1 MLIRAYTLLGVLLAG
16 AVAPAASQSAT
27 GRIVGRV
34 IDAASGEPIPGARV
48 VITAASIAGRTDL
61 NGRYTL
67 LNVPVG
73 THTVAVRSIGYAE
86 KSVTGV
92 AVTEGAAVPL
102 DISLAV
108 TAVEVAGIEVTAEVE
123 RGSVS
128 RALEEQRAAS
138 NIVSSV
144 SQEQIQRSPDS
155 DAGQA
160 VQRVSGVTVQDGR
173 YVFVRGLGERYT
185 TTSLNNTRIP
195 SPEPERKV
203 VPLDLFPAGLL
214 ESITTSKT
222 FTPDQPG
229 DFTGAQVDLRTREFP
244 TRRVTN
250 LSLSFGAN
258 DAILGQQVYVAPTV
272 GSEWRGVAGSERA
285 IPAEAAAAGDLSGLT
300 QADVNTIVGS
310 FRNAWSAPQRAGR
323 GQFSLAASTGGE
335 ALVLGAPL
343 GYIGSFTYSAA
354 EEVRRDEQRALAI
367 YGGMG
372 DSTLPQNAYRGSTS
386 TTTVLWGGLLNLS
399 ARLGD
404 ATKLS
409 FNNTYTRGGD
419 NQATRL
425 AGQNEE
431 FAETFDVTRLT
442 FTERSVLSSQVA
454 GEHLLGGR
462 HGLTWAG
469 TWSQVRRYEPDRSD
483 LVYQTAIDS
492 QTGTSTPLAWWGAA
506 KSAART
512 FSDLDERGLD
522 LNAALA
528 LHFGAPNRPL
538 TLKMGAGYRRI
549 DRDADTRLFDISSIG
564 LDDAQRAQAPET
576 IFAGAY
582 ADAGLLTLFADA
594 NAGRYTADDR
604 IGAVFAQ
611 VELPLGPRL
620 RVIGGARVEQWHLDL
635 LTTTV
640 GGVTY
645 PVGRDN
651 TDVLPALGITY
662 DLAAAHVLRL
672 SATQTLSRPE
682 YREMSPVNYRDVLG
696 GLTVFGNPAL
706 ERALIQNLDARWEWY
721 PNPGEILS
729 IGAFA
734 KRFDRPIEKVL
745 VATTGANAL
754 SFVNAEAA
762 YNYGVELEVRKNLI
776 SVTPVLAPFSVFANA
791 TLMRSEIRPGNDS
804 ISSLTSAERPMVG
817 QSPYIVNAGFIYT
830 SPGGVSATLLYN
842 VAGRRILEA
851 GSFPL
856 PDTYEEARQV
866 VDASFQAPLGGRLT
880 FKFDAKNLLDAEY
893 RVTQGSVTRHGYTTG
908 RSFAAGLSWQP

>member
-1 MLIRAYTLLGVLLAG
+1 MLIRASTLLTVLLAG
-16 AVAPAASQSAT
+16 AVAPAVSQSAT

-34 IDAASGEPIPGARV
+34 IDATSGDPIPGVQV
-48 VITAASIAGRTDL
+48 VIVAAAIGGRTDL
-61 NGRYTL
+61 TGRCTL
-67 LNVPVG
+67 LNVPAG
-73 THTVAVRSIGYAE
+73 THTVTARSIGYGE
-86 KSVTGV
+86 KSVMGVVVTGGV
-92 AVTEGAAVPL
+92 ALAL
-102 DISLAV
+102 DISLTAAAV
-108 TAVEVAGIEVTAEVE
+108 QVTGIEVTAEVE
-123 RGSVS
+123 RGSVG

-138 NIVSSV
+138 NIVSSM

-214 ESITTSKT
+214 QSITTSKT

-244 TRRVTN
+244 AQRVTN
-250 LSLSFGAN
+250 VSVSVGAN
-258 DAILGQQVYVAPTV
+258 DAVLGQRLYVAPTV
-272 GSEWRGVAGSERA
+272 GSEWLGAAGSERA
-285 IPAEAAAAGDLSGLT
+285 MPAEAAAAGDLSGMT
-300 QADVNTIVGS
+300 QAGLNALIGS
-310 FRNAWSAPQRAGR
+310 FRNAWSTPQHAGR
-323 GQFSLAASTGGE
+323 GQLSLAASTGGE
-335 ALVLGAPL
+335 AVPLGVPL
-343 GYIGSFTYSAA
+343 GYIASFTYAAA
-354 EEVRRDEQRALAI
+354 EEVHRNEQRALAI
-367 YGGMG
+367 YGGTG
-372 DSTLPQNAYRGSTS
+372 DSTLPQNAYRGST
-386 TTTVLWGGLLNLS
+386 TTATVLWGGMLNLS

-404 ATKLS
+404 ATKVS
-409 FNNTYTRGGD
+409 FNNTYSRSGD

-454 GEHLLGGR
+454 GEHLLAGR
-462 HGLTWAG
+462 HGVTWSG

-483 LVYQTAIDS
+483 LVYQTAIDPA
-492 QTGTSTPLAWWGAA
+492 TGASDPVAWWGAPR
-506 KSAART
+506 SAVRT

-528 LHFGAPNRPL
+528 MRFGAPSRPV
-538 TLKMGAGYRRI
+538 TLKVGGGYRHV

-564 LDDAQRAQAPET
+564 LDDAQRAQPAES
-576 IFAGAY
+576 IFAGTY
-582 ADAGLLTLFADA
+582 AQAGLLTVFADA

-604 IGAVFAQ
+604 VGAAFAQ
-611 VELPLGPRL
+611 AAVPLGARL
-620 RVIGGARVEQWHLDL
+620 RLIGGARLEQWRLDL
-635 LTTTV
+635 VTTTV

-651 TDVLPALGITY
+651 TDVLPALALTY
-662 DLAAAHVLRL
+662 DVAAAHVLRL

-682 YREMSPVNYRDVLG
+682 YRELSPVNYRDVLG

-706 ERALIQNLDARWEWY
+706 ERALIQNYDARWEWY
-721 PNPGEILS
+721 PRPSELVS
-729 IGAFA
+729 LGAFA

-754 SFVNAEAA
+754 SFVNADAA
-762 YNYGVELEVRKNLI
+762 YNYGIELEVRKNLI

-804 ISSLTSAERPMVG
+804 ISSLTSAARPMVG
-817 QSPYIVNAGFIYT
+817 QAPYVLNAGLIYT
-830 SPGGVSATLLYN
+830 SPRGMSATLLFN
-842 VAGRRILEA
+842 VVGRRIIEA

-856 PDTYEEARQV
+856 PDTYEEARQI
-866 VDASFQAPLGGRLT
+866 VDASFQAPFGGRLT
-880 FKFDAKNLLDAEY
+880 FKLDAKNLLDAEY
-893 RVTQGSVTRHGYTTG
+893 RVTQGSVIRHSYTAG

>member
-1 MLIRAYTLLGVLLAG
+1 MAIRAITLLSVLAT
-16 AVAPAASQSAT
+16 VAAAPVVSQNPT

-34 IDAASGEPIPGARV
+34 VDVASGEPAPGVQVAIV
-48 VITAASIAGRTDL
+48 ALSIAGRTDL
-61 NGRYTL
+61 TGRYTL
-67 LNVPVG
+67 LNVPAG
-73 THTVAVRSIGYAE
+73 THTVTVRGIGYGE

-92 AVTEGAAVPL
+92 EVSAGGVVPL
-102 DISLAV
+102 DISIAAAAV
-108 TAVEVAGIEVTAEVE
+108 QLTGIEVTAEVE

-138 NIVSSV
+138 NIMSGV
-144 SQEQIQRSPDS
+144 SQEQIQKSPDS

-214 ESITTSKT
+214 QSIATSKT

-244 TRRVTN
+244 TRRVTA
-250 LSLSFGAN
+250 LSVSVGAN
-258 DAILGQQVYVAPTV
+258 DAIWGRQLPVAPTV
-272 GSEWRGVAGSERA
+272 GSEWRGAAGSERT
-285 IPAEAAAAGDLSGLT
+285 IPAEAQAAGDLTGLSQT
-300 QADVNTIVGS
+300 DLNAIIGS
-310 FRNAWSAPQRAGR
+310 FRNAWSARRESGR
-323 GQFSLAASTGGE
+323 GQLSVAASTGGE
-335 ALVLGAPL
+335 TVTLGAPL
-343 GYIGSFTYSAA
+343 GYLASLTYSASQ
-354 EEVRRDEQRALAI
+354 ELRDDERRALAI
-367 YGGMG
+367 YGGIG
-372 DSTLPQNAYRGSTS
+372 DSTLPQNAYRG
-386 TTTVLWGGLLNLS
+386 TTTTAAVLWGGLLNLS

-409 FNNTYTRGGD
+409 FNNTYTRSGD
-419 NQATRL
+419 NQATQL

-442 FTERSVLSSQVA
+442 FTERSVLSTQVT
-454 GEHLLGGR
+454 GEHLLAGR
-462 HGLTWAG
+462 HALTWSG
-469 TWSQVRRYEPDRSD
+469 TWSRVRRLEPDRSD
-483 LVYQTAIDS
+483 LVYQTVIDPG
-492 QTGTSTPLAWWGAA
+492 TGGSNPVTWWGAPR
-506 KSAART
+506 SATRT

-522 LNAALA
+522 LNGALA
-528 LHFGAPNRPL
+528 WRLGSAPRPL
-538 TLKMGAGYRRI
+538 SVKVGGGYRLV
-549 DRDADTRLFDISSIG
+549 DRDADTRVFDISNIG
-564 LDDAQRAQAPET
+564 LADSQRAQPAES
-576 IFAGAY
+576 IFAGPY
-582 ADAGLLTLFADA
+582 TDASLLTLFADA
-594 NAGRYTADDR
+594 NAGRYTANDA
-604 IGAVFAQ
+604 IGAVFGQ
-611 VELPLGPRL
+611 IELPLGARL
-620 RVIGGARVEQWHLDL
+620 RLIGGARMERWDLDL

-640 GGVTY
+640 GGLSV
-645 PVGRDN
+645 PVVRHN
-651 TDVLPALGITY
+651 TDVLPALGLTY
-662 DLAAAHVLRL
+662 DLAPSHVLRL

-682 YREMSPVNYRDVLG
+682 YRELSPVNYRDVLG

-706 ERALIQNLDARWEWY
+706 ERALIQNFDARWEWY
-721 PNPGEILS
+721 PHPGEIVS
-729 IGAFA
+729 VGAFA

-754 SFVNAEAA
+754 SFVNADAA
-762 YNYGVELEVRKNLI
+762 YNYGVELELRKNLL

-817 QSPYIVNAGFIYT
+817 QAPYVVNAGLVYT
-830 SPGGVSATLLYN
+830 SAGGVSATLLYN
-842 VAGRRILEA
+842 VVGRRIVEA

-866 VDASFQAPLGGRLT
+866 VDASLQAPLGGRLT
-880 FKFDAKNLLDAEY
+880 LKLDAKNLLDAEY
-893 RVTQGSVTRHGYTTG
+893 RVTQGSVLRHGYTAG